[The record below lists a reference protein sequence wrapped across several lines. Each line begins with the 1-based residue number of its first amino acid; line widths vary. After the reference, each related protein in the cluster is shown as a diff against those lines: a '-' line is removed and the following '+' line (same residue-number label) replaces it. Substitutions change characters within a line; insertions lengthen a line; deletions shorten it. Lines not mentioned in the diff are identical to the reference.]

1 MADQQVTG
9 GSLRSMLAPF
19 AHRDFRWLWGGS
31 LLSYSAQWIQ
41 QAGLGWVVYDL
52 TGSGT
57 LVGAVMGVRAIPM
70 VVLAPFAGVAA
81 DRYDRR
87 RLLQACQWF
96 SATVA
101 FAFGTALAFHWVSV
115 WTLFAFSLVMGGSV
129 VFDRPARQASMFELV
144 PRELAMKAVGLNFIG
159 SNLSRVIAPAVA
171 GYLLAWIGF
180 GGYFMVEGALYT
192 AAGLLVLQVRFARRE
207 DAGEGSAS
215 SELSAGLRYA
225 AGNPTIRSLFL
236 MGTCGLLLLVPAMGT
251 LFPIYAKDVY
261 GAGPEGVGMMF
272 AAVGVGGIAGAYL
285 AGVLSRFDRQGLV
298 QVMANLGFVVMMLG
312 LAASPTLMW
321 ALGFCALAGMSE
333 MVMGTSNMGMMQM
346 CAPEHMRG
354 RISSVTQFYPAM
366 ISAGGFI
373 TGPLADLYGPGGATI
388 LAAIVCTA
396 GTLALYLYSPHL
408 RALRVSDYQ
417 RSSSG
422 VAPGAE

>member
-1 MADQQVTG
+1 MG
-9 GSLRSMLAPF
+9 APF

-41 QAGLGWVVYDL
+41 QAGLGWVVYDI

-101 FAFGTALAFHWVSV
+101 FAFGTALAFQWVSI
-115 WTLFAFSLVMGGSV
+115 WILFAFSLVMGGSV
-129 VFDRPARQASMFELV
+129 VFDRPTRQAAMFELV
-144 PRELAMKAVGLNFIG
+144 PRDIAMKAVALNIIG

-192 AAGLLVLQVRFARRE
+192 AAGFLVLQVYFARR
-207 DAGEGSAS
+207 DRSAEES
-215 SELSAGLRYA
+215 ARSELSAGLRYA
-225 AGNPTIRSLFL
+225 AGNPAIRSLFL
-236 MGTCGLLLLVPAMGT
+236 MGTCGFLLLVPAMGT

-312 LAASPTLMW
+312 LAASPTLLW
-321 ALGFCALAGMSE
+321 ALVFCALAGGSE
-333 MVMGTSNMGMMQM
+333 MVMSTSNMAMMQM

-354 RISSVTQFYPAM
+354 RITSLNQFYPAM

-388 LAAIVCTA
+388 LAAIVCAA

-422 VAPGAE
+422 EASRVG